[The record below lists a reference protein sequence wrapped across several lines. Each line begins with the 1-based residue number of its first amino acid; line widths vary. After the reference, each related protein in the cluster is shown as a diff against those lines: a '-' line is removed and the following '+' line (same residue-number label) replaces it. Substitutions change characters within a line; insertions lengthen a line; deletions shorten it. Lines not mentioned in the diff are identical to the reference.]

1 MISEFIMFDSD
12 SDSELEQVSSLTSSP
27 ESFDLVP
34 KNIDYK
40 IKLFGPEC
48 SKKGI
53 SFLYTLKEG
62 KELPYSTKTVTKKA
76 KGWLI

>member
-53 SFLYTLKEG
+53 SFLRHLLQAVGVEFFQSWPKLCSWEP
-62 KELPYSTKTVTKKA
+62 KC
-76 KGWLI
+76 